1 MSVSAFQVRNGRR
14 RAENVGAPDISGC
27 YATEQTEAGEL
38 TYQLSRLFLRPL
50 AARSTNHVLSG
61 KLWL

>member
-1 MSVSAFQVRNGRR
+1 MLAHFRLEMAGR
-14 RAENVGAPDISGC
+14 RAENVGAPGISGC

-50 AARSTNHVLSG
+50 AALSTNHVLSG